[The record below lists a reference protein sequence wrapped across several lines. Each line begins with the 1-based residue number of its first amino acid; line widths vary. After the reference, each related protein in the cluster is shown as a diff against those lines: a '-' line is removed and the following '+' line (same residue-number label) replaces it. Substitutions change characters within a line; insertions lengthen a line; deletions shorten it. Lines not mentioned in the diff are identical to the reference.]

1 MSEDV
6 RVRFAPSPT
15 GFLHIGNA
23 RTALFNWLY
32 AKSIKGKLILRIED
46 TDQERSTKEAVDMAI
61 KSLKWLGLDWDE
73 GPEVSGDYGPYFQS
87 ERLDIYKKYTDKLM
101 EEGKAYYCFC
111 SSEELEKK
119 SNMQRTLNQP
129 IIYDGKCKDIP
140 LEEAKKRVANG
151 EAAKIRFRV
160 PKNQT
165 VVFED
170 YVRGV
175 VKTNSD
181 EIGDIIIVR
190 ENGFPTYNF
199 AVVIDDMLMKIT
211 HIIRGEDHISN
222 TPKQILIY
230 EALGAE
236 IPKFA
241 HTSSILGSDRK
252 KLSKRHGAA
261 TLMEYKDEGYLA
273 EALRNF
279 LALLGWTHPEAMET
293 MNDDDMI
300 KAFGLNR
307 FSKSPA
313 IFDTAKLRHL
323 NAWHIKNMDL
333 DKVTE
338 LFIPYLIQGN
348 FLKENYSEEDR
359 IWAKKL
365 VSVIRH
371 NCVVLSDIIK
381 YVPVFFENDFELSA
395 EMKEIVSKEE
405 SKKLLLFIK
414 DRIESENEI
423 TDSFMKELIKQAQK
437 ETGLK
442 GASLYHPIRYVLT
455 GSSEGTELSSICEL
469 LGKESILYRLSKH
482 I

>member
-1 MSEDV
+1 MSEV

-32 AKSIKGKLILRIED
+32 AKAIKGKLILRIED

-61 KSLKWLGLDWDE
+61 KSLKWLGIDWDE
-73 GPEVSGDYGPYFQS
+73 GPEVGGDYGPYFQS
-87 ERLDIYKKYTDKLM
+87 ERLDIYKKYTEKLM

-111 SSEELEKK
+111 TSEELEKK

-129 IIYDGKCKDIP
+129 IIYDGKCRDIP

-151 EAAKIRFRV
+151 EPAKIRFRV

-165 VVFED
+165 VTFDD

-190 ENGFPTYNF
+190 ENGFPTYNY
-199 AVVIDDMLMKIT
+199 AVVIDDMLMKIS
-211 HIIRGEDHISN
+211 HVIRGEDHISN

-230 EALGAE
+230 EALGSE
-236 IPKFA
+236 VPRFA
-241 HTSSILGSDRK
+241 HTSSILGNDRK

-261 TLMEYKDEGYLA
+261 TLMEYKDEGFLPQA
-273 EALRNF
+273 MRNF
-279 LALLGWTHPEAMET
+279 LALLGWTHPDALET
-293 MNDDDMI
+293 MVDDDMI
-300 KAFGLNR
+300 KAFKLDR

-323 NAWHIKNMDL
+323 NAWHIKNTNL
-333 DKVTE
+333 DEITE
-338 LFIPYLIQGN
+338 LFIPYLVKSG
-348 FLKENYSEEDR
+348 FLKENYTEEEHA
-359 IWAKKL
+359 WAKKL

-371 NCVVLSDIIK
+371 NCVVLSDIVK
-381 YVPVFFENDFELSA
+381 YVPVFFENDFELTD
-395 EMKEIVSKEE
+395 EMKEMVNKEE
-405 SKKLLLFIK
+405 SKKLLQFIK
-414 DRIESENEI
+414 NDIENTDEI
-423 TDSFMKELIKQAQK
+423 TDEYMKALIKKAQK

-442 GASLYHPIRYVLT
+442 GPNLYHPIRYVLT
-455 GSSEGTELSSICEL
+455 GSSAGSELSHICEL
-469 LGKESILYRLSKH
+469 LGKKNVLYRLSKY

>member
-1 MSEDV
+1 MSDI

-32 AKSIKGKLILRIED
+32 AKAIKGKLILRIED

-61 KSLKWLGLDWDE
+61 KSLKWLGIDWDE
-73 GPEVSGDYGPYFQS
+73 GPEVGGDYGPYFQS
-87 ERLDIYKKYTDKLM
+87 ERLDIYKKYTEKLM

-111 SSEELEKK
+111 TSEELEKK

-140 LEEAKKRVANG
+140 LEEAKRRVANG
-151 EAAKIRFRV
+151 EPAKIRFRV
-160 PKNQT
+160 PKNQIVT
-165 VVFED
+165 FD
-170 YVRGV
+170 DFVRGI

-190 ENGFPTYNF
+190 ENGFPTYNY
-199 AVVIDDMLMKIT
+199 AVVIDDMLMKIS
-211 HIIRGEDHISN
+211 HVIRGEDHISN

-236 IPKFA
+236 VPRFA
-241 HTSSILGSDRK
+241 HTSSILGNDRK

-261 TLMEYKDEGYLA
+261 TLMEYKDEGYLPQA
-273 EALRNF
+273 MRNF

-293 MNDDDMI
+293 MVDDDMI
-300 KAFGLNR
+300 KAFKLDR

-323 NAWHIKNMDL
+323 NAWHIKNTNL
-333 DKVTE
+333 DEITE
-338 LFIPYLIQGN
+338 LFIPYLVNGG
-348 FLKENYSEEDR
+348 FLKENYTEEEHA
-359 IWAKKL
+359 WAKKL

-371 NCVVLSDIIK
+371 NCVVLSDITK
-381 YVPVFFENDFELSA
+381 YVPVFFENDFELTD
-395 EMKEIVSKEE
+395 EMKEMVNKEE
-405 SKKLLLFIK
+405 SKKLLQFIK
-414 DRIESENEI
+414 NDIENTDEI
-423 TDSFMKELIKQAQK
+423 TDEYMKALIKKAQK

-442 GASLYHPIRYVLT
+442 GPNLYHPIRYVLT
-455 GSSEGTELSSICEL
+455 GSSAGSELSHICEL
-469 LGKESILYRLSKH
+469 LGKKNVLYRLSKY

>member
-1 MSEDV
+1 MSDI

-32 AKSIKGKLILRIED
+32 AKAIKGKLILRIED

-61 KSLKWLGLDWDE
+61 KSLKWLGIDWDE
-73 GPEVSGDYGPYFQS
+73 GPEVGGDYGPYFQS
-87 ERLDIYKKYTDKLM
+87 ERLDIYKKYTEKLM

-111 SSEELEKK
+111 TSEELEKK

-140 LEEAKKRVANG
+140 LEEAKRRVANG
-151 EAAKIRFRV
+151 EPAKIRFRV
-160 PKNQT
+160 PKNQIVT
-165 VVFED
+165 FD
-170 YVRGV
+170 DFVRGI

-190 ENGFPTYNF
+190 ENGFPTYNY
-199 AVVIDDMLMKIT
+199 AVVIDDMLMKIS
-211 HIIRGEDHISN
+211 HVIRGEDHISN

-236 IPKFA
+236 VPRFA
-241 HTSSILGSDRK
+241 HTSSILGNDRK

-261 TLMEYKDEGYLA
+261 TLMEYKDEGYLPQA
-273 EALRNF
+273 MRNF

-293 MNDDDMI
+293 MVDDDMI
-300 KAFGLNR
+300 KAFKLDR

-323 NAWHIKNMDL
+323 NAWHIKNMNL
-333 DKVTE
+333 DEITE
-338 LFIPYLIQGN
+338 LFIPYLVNGG
-348 FLKENYSEEDR
+348 FLKENYTEEEHA
-359 IWAKKL
+359 WAKKL

-371 NCVVLSDIIK
+371 NCVVLSDIVK
-381 YVPVFFENDFELSA
+381 YVPVFFENDFDLTD
-395 EMKEIVSKEE
+395 EMKEMVNKEE
-405 SKKLLLFIK
+405 SKKLLQFIK
-414 DRIESENEI
+414 NDIENTDEI
-423 TDSFMKELIKQAQK
+423 TDEYMKALIKKAQK

-442 GASLYHPIRYVLT
+442 GPNLYHPIRYVLT
-455 GSSEGTELSSICEL
+455 GSSAGSELSHICEL
-469 LGKESILYRLSKH
+469 LGKKNVLYRLSKY

>member
-1 MSEDV
+1 MSDI

-32 AKSIKGKLILRIED
+32 AKAIKGKLILRIED

-61 KSLKWLGLDWDE
+61 KSLKWLGIDWDE
-73 GPEVSGDYGPYFQS
+73 GPEVGGDYGPYFQS
-87 ERLDIYKKYTDKLM
+87 ERLDIYKKYTEKLM

-111 SSEELEKK
+111 TSEELEKK

-140 LEEAKKRVANG
+140 LEEAKRRVANG
-151 EAAKIRFRV
+151 EPAKIRFRV
-160 PKNQT
+160 PKNQIVT
-165 VVFED
+165 FD
-170 YVRGV
+170 DFVRGI

-190 ENGFPTYNF
+190 ENGFPTYNY
-199 AVVIDDMLMKIT
+199 AVVIDDMLMKIS
-211 HIIRGEDHISN
+211 HVIRGEDHISN

-236 IPKFA
+236 VPRFA
-241 HTSSILGSDRK
+241 HTSSILGNDRK

-261 TLMEYKDEGYLA
+261 TLMEYKDEGYLPQA
-273 EALRNF
+273 MRNF

-293 MNDDDMI
+293 MVDDDMI
-300 KAFGLNR
+300 KAFKLDR

-323 NAWHIKNMDL
+323 NAWHIKNMNL
-333 DKVTE
+333 DEITE
-338 LFIPYLIQGN
+338 LFIPYLVNGG
-348 FLKENYSEEDR
+348 FLKENYTEEEHA
-359 IWAKKL
+359 WAKKL

-371 NCVVLSDIIK
+371 NCVVLSDIVK
-381 YVPVFFENDFELSA
+381 YVPVFFENDFELTD
-395 EMKEIVSKEE
+395 EMKEMVNKEE
-405 SKKLLLFIK
+405 SKKLLKFIK
-414 DRIESENEI
+414 EDIENTDEI
-423 TDSFMKELIKQAQK
+423 TDEYMKALIKKAQK

-442 GASLYHPIRYVLT
+442 GPNLYHPIRYVLT
-455 GSSEGTELSSICEL
+455 GSSAGSELSHICEL
-469 LGKESILYRLSKH
+469 LGKKNVLYRLSKY

>member
-1 MSEDV
+1 MSDI

-61 KSLKWLGLDWDE
+61 KSLKWLGIDWDE
-73 GPEVSGDYGPYFQS
+73 GPEVGGNYGPYFQS
-87 ERLDIYKKYTDKLM
+87 ERLDIYKKYTEKLM

-111 SSEELEKK
+111 TSEELEKK
-119 SNMQRTLNQP
+119 SNMQKTLNQP

-140 LEEAKKRVANG
+140 LEEAKRRVANG
-151 EAAKIRFRV
+151 EPAKIRFRV
-160 PKNQT
+160 PKNQQI
-165 VVFED
+165 VFED
-170 YVRGV
+170 FVRGV

-190 ENGFPTYNF
+190 ENGFPTYNY
-199 AVVIDDMLMKIT
+199 AVVIDDMLMKIS
-211 HIIRGEDHISN
+211 HVIRGDDHISN

-236 IPKFA
+236 VPRFA
-241 HTSSILGSDRK
+241 HTSSILGNDRK

-261 TLMEYKDEGYLA
+261 TLMEYKDEGFLPQA
-273 EALRNF
+273 MRNF
-279 LALLGWTHPEAMET
+279 LALLGWTHPEDMEN
-293 MNDDDMI
+293 MNDEDMI
-300 KAFGLNR
+300 KAFTLDR

-323 NAWHIKNMDL
+323 NAWHIKNLDL
-333 DKVTE
+333 DEATE
-338 LFIPYLIQGN
+338 LFLPYLIQGG
-348 FLKENYSEEDR
+348 FLKENYTEEEHA
-359 IWAKKL
+359 WAKKL
-365 VSVIRH
+365 ISVIRH
-371 NCVVLSDIIK
+371 NCVVLSDIVK
-381 YVPVFFENDFELSA
+381 YVPVFFENDFELTD
-395 EMKEIVSKEE
+395 EMKEIVNKEE
-405 SKKLLLFIK
+405 SKKLLQFIK
-414 DRIESENEI
+414 TNIENANEI
-423 TDSFMKELIKQAQK
+423 TDQYMKDLIKQAQK

-442 GASLYHPIRYVLT
+442 GPNLYHPIRYVIT
-455 GSSEGTELSSICEL
+455 GSSAGTELSHICEL
-469 LGKESILYRLSKH
+469 LGKENILYRLSKY

>member
-1 MSEDV
+1 MSDI

-32 AKSIKGKLILRIED
+32 AKAIKGKLILRIED

-61 KSLKWLGLDWDE
+61 KSLKWLGIDWDE
-73 GPEVSGDYGPYFQS
+73 GPEVGGDYGPYFQS
-87 ERLDIYKKYTDKLM
+87 ERLDIYKKYTEKLM

-111 SSEELEKK
+111 TSEELEKK

-140 LEEAKKRVANG
+140 LEEAKRRVANG
-151 EAAKIRFRV
+151 EPAKIRFRV
-160 PKNQT
+160 PKNQIVT
-165 VVFED
+165 FD
-170 YVRGV
+170 DFVRGI

-190 ENGFPTYNF
+190 ENGFPTYNY
-199 AVVIDDMLMKIT
+199 AVVIDDMLMKIS
-211 HIIRGEDHISN
+211 HVIRGEDHISN

-236 IPKFA
+236 VPRFA
-241 HTSSILGSDRK
+241 HTSSILGNDRK

-261 TLMEYKDEGYLA
+261 TLMEYKDEGYLPQA
-273 EALRNF
+273 MRNF

-293 MNDDDMI
+293 MVDDDMI
-300 KAFGLNR
+300 KAFKLDR

-323 NAWHIKNMDL
+323 NAWHIKNMNL
-333 DKVTE
+333 DEITE
-338 LFIPYLIQGN
+338 LFIPYLVNGG
-348 FLKENYSEEDR
+348 FLKENYTEEEHA
-359 IWAKKL
+359 WAKKL

-371 NCVVLSDIIK
+371 NCVVLSDIVK
-381 YVPVFFENDFELSA
+381 YVPVFFENDFDLTD
-395 EMKEIVSKEE
+395 EMKEMVNKEE
-405 SKKLLLFIK
+405 SKKLLQFIK
-414 DRIESENEI
+414 
-423 TDSFMKELIKQAQK
+423 K

-442 GASLYHPIRYVLT
+442 GPNLYHPIRYVLT
-455 GSSEGTELSSICEL
+455 GSSAGSELSHICEL
-469 LGKESILYRLSKH
+469 LGKKNVLYRLSKY

>member
-1 MSEDV
+1 MSEI

-32 AKSIKGKLILRIED
+32 AKAIKGKLILRIED

-61 KSLKWLGLDWDE
+61 KSLKWLGIDWDE
-73 GPEVSGDYGPYFQS
+73 GPEVGGDYGPYFQS
-87 ERLDIYKKYTDKLM
+87 ERLDIYKKYTEKLM

-111 SSEELEKK
+111 TSEELEKK

-140 LEEAKKRVANG
+140 LEEAKRRVANG
-151 EAAKIRFRV
+151 EPAKIRFRV
-160 PKNQT
+160 PKNQIVT
-165 VVFED
+165 FD
-170 YVRGV
+170 DFVRGI

-190 ENGFPTYNF
+190 ENGFPTYNY
-199 AVVIDDMLMKIT
+199 AVVIDDMLMKIS
-211 HIIRGEDHISN
+211 HVIRGEDHISN

-230 EALGAE
+230 EALGE
-236 IPKFA
+236 KPPRFA
-241 HTSSILGSDRK
+241 HTSSILGNDRK

-261 TLMEYKDEGYLA
+261 TLMEYKDEGYLPQA
-273 EALRNF
+273 MRNF

-293 MNDDDMI
+293 MVDDDMI
-300 KAFGLNR
+300 KAFKLDR

-323 NAWHIKNMDL
+323 NAWHIKNMNL
-333 DKVTE
+333 DEITE
-338 LFIPYLIQGN
+338 LFIPYLVNGG
-348 FLKENYSEEDR
+348 FLKENYTEEEHA
-359 IWAKKL
+359 WAKKL

-371 NCVVLSDIIK
+371 NCVVLSDIVK
-381 YVPVFFENDFELSA
+381 YVPVFFENDFDLTD
-395 EMKEIVSKEE
+395 EMKEMVNKEE
-405 SKKLLLFIK
+405 SKKLLQFIK
-414 DRIESENEI
+414 NDIENTDEI
-423 TDSFMKELIKQAQK
+423 TDEYMKALIKKAQK

-442 GASLYHPIRYVLT
+442 GPNLYHPIRYVLT
-455 GSSEGTELSSICEL
+455 GSSAGSELSHICEL
-469 LGKESILYRLSKH
+469 LGKKNVLYRLSKY

>member
-170 YVRGV
+170 YVRGA

-241 HTSSILGSDRK
+241 HTSSILGNDRK

>member
-1 MSEDV
+1 MSDI

-32 AKSIKGKLILRIED
+32 AKAIKGKLILRIED

-61 KSLKWLGLDWDE
+61 KSLKWLGIDWDE
-73 GPEVSGDYGPYFQS
+73 GPEVGGDYGPYFQS
-87 ERLDIYKKYTDKLM
+87 ERLDIYKKYTEKLM

-111 SSEELEKK
+111 TSEELEKK

-140 LEEAKKRVANG
+140 LEEAKRRVANG
-151 EAAKIRFRV
+151 EPAKIRFRV
-160 PKNQT
+160 PKNQIVT
-165 VVFED
+165 FD
-170 YVRGV
+170 DFVRGI

-190 ENGFPTYNF
+190 ENGFPTYNY
-199 AVVIDDMLMKIT
+199 AVVIDDMLMKIS
-211 HIIRGEDHISN
+211 HVIRGEDHISN

-236 IPKFA
+236 VPRFA
-241 HTSSILGSDRK
+241 HTSSILGNDRK

-261 TLMEYKDEGYLA
+261 TLMEYKDEGYLPQA
-273 EALRNF
+273 MRNF

-293 MNDDDMI
+293 MVDDDMI
-300 KAFGLNR
+300 KAFKLDR

-323 NAWHIKNMDL
+323 NAWHIKNMNL
-333 DKVTE
+333 DEITE
-338 LFIPYLIQGN
+338 LFIPYLVNGG
-348 FLKENYSEEDR
+348 FLKENYTEEEHA
-359 IWAKKL
+359 WAKKL

-371 NCVVLSDIIK
+371 NCVVLSDIVK
-381 YVPVFFENDFELSA
+381 YVPVFFENDFDLTD
-395 EMKEIVSKEE
+395 EMKEMVNKEE
-405 SKKLLLFIK
+405 SKKLLQFIK
-414 DRIESENEI
+414 NDIENTDEI
-423 TDSFMKELIKQAQK
+423 TDEYMKALIKKAQK

-442 GASLYHPIRYVLT
+442 GHNLYHPIRYVLT
-455 GSSEGTELSSICEL
+455 GSSAGSELSHICEL
-469 LGKESILYRLSKH
+469 LGKKNVLYRLSKY

>member
-1 MSEDV
+1 MSDI

-32 AKSIKGKLILRIED
+32 AKAIKGKLILRIED

-61 KSLKWLGLDWDE
+61 KSLKWLGIDWDE
-73 GPEVSGDYGPYFQS
+73 GPEVGGDYGPYFQS
-87 ERLDIYKKYTDKLM
+87 ERLDIYKKYTEKLM

-111 SSEELEKK
+111 TSEELEKK

-129 IIYDGKCKDIP
+129 IVYDGKCKDIP
-140 LEEAKKRVANG
+140 LEEAKRRVANG
-151 EAAKIRFRV
+151 EPAKIRFKV
-160 PKNQT
+160 PKGQIIT
-165 VVFED
+165 FD
-170 YVRGV
+170 DFVRGV

-190 ENGFPTYNF
+190 ENGFPTYNY
-199 AVVIDDMLMKIT
+199 AVVIDDMLMKIS
-211 HIIRGEDHISN
+211 HVIRGEDHISN

-230 EALGAE
+230 EALGE
-236 IPKFA
+236 EPPRFA
-241 HTSSILGSDRK
+241 HTSSILGNDRK

-261 TLMEYKDEGYLA
+261 TLMEYKDEGFLPQA
-273 EALRNF
+273 MRNF

-293 MNDDDMI
+293 MVDDDMI
-300 KAFGLNR
+300 KAFKLDR

-323 NAWHIKNMDL
+323 NAWHIKNTDL
-333 DKVTE
+333 DEITD
-338 LFIPYLIQGN
+338 LFIPYLVKGG
-348 FLKENYSEEDR
+348 FLKENYTEEEHA
-359 IWAKKL
+359 WAKKL

-371 NCVVLSDIIK
+371 NCVVLSDIVK
-381 YVPVFFENDFELSA
+381 YVPVFFENDFDLTD
-395 EMKEIVSKEE
+395 EMKEMVNKEE
-405 SKKLLLFIK
+405 SKKLLQFIK
-414 DRIESENEI
+414 NDIENTDEI
-423 TDSFMKELIKQAQK
+423 TDEYMKALIKKAQK

-442 GASLYHPIRYVLT
+442 GPNLYHPIRYVLT
-455 GSSEGTELSSICEL
+455 GSSAGGELSHICEL
-469 LGKESILYRLSKH
+469 LGKKNVLYRLSKY

>member
-1 MSEDV
+1 MSDI

-32 AKSIKGKLILRIED
+32 AKSVNGKLILRIED

-61 KSLKWLGLDWDE
+61 KSLKWLGVDWDE
-73 GPEVSGDYGPYFQS
+73 GPEVNGNYGPYFQS
-87 ERLDIYKKYTDKLM
+87 ERLDIY
-101 EEGKAYYCFC
+101 
-111 SSEELEKK
+111 
-119 SNMQRTLNQP
+119 
-129 IIYDGKCKDIP
+129 KDIP

-160 PKNQT
+160 PKNEEII
-165 VVFED
+165 FED
-170 YVRGV
+170 FVRGT

-190 ENGFPTYNF
+190 ENGFPTYNY

-230 EALGAE
+230 KALGSE
-236 IPKFA
+236 PPKFA
-241 HTSSILGSDRK
+241 HTSSILGDDRK

-261 TLMEYKDEGYLA
+261 TLMEYKEEGFLPQA
-273 EALRNF
+273 MRNF
-279 LALLGWTHPEAMET
+279 LALLGWTHPEAIET
-293 MNDDDMI
+293 MNDKEMI
-300 KAFGLNR
+300 KAFTLSR

-323 NAWHIKNMDL
+323 NAWHIKNIDL
-333 DKVTE
+333 EEAVE
-338 LFIPYLIQGN
+338 LFIPYLIKGG
-348 FLKENYSEEDR
+348 FLKENYTESEKN
-359 IWAKKL
+359 WAKKL

-371 NCVVLSDIIK
+371 NCVVLSDINK
-381 YVPVFFENDFELSA
+381 YVPVFFENDFELDN
-395 EMKEIVSKEE
+395 EMKEIVNKEE
-405 SKKLLLFIK
+405 SKNLLKFIK
-414 DRIESENEI
+414 SNIENANEI
-423 TDSFMKELIKQAQK
+423 TDEYMKNLIKSAQK

-442 GASLYHPIRYVLT
+442 GPNLYHPIRYVLT
-455 GSSEGTELSSICEL
+455 GSKAGTELSHICEL
-469 LGKESILYRLSKH
+469 LGKDNILYRLSKY

>member
-1 MSEDV
+1 MSEI

-32 AKSIKGKLILRIED
+32 AKAIKGKLILRIED

-61 KSLKWLGLDWDE
+61 KSLKWLGIDWDE
-73 GPEVSGDYGPYFQS
+73 GPEVGGDYGPYFQS
-87 ERLDIYKKYTDKLM
+87 ERLDIYKKYTEKLM

-111 SSEELEKK
+111 TSEELEKK

-140 LEEAKKRVANG
+140 LEEAKRRVANG
-151 EAAKIRFRV
+151 EPAKIRFRV
-160 PKNQT
+160 PKNQ
-165 VVFED
+165 VVTFD
-170 YVRGV
+170 DFVRGI

-190 ENGFPTYNF
+190 ENGFPTYNY

-211 HIIRGEDHISN
+211 HVIRGEDHISN

-236 IPKFA
+236 VPRFA
-241 HTSSILGSDRK
+241 HTSSILGNDRK

-261 TLMEYKDEGYLA
+261 TLMEYKDEGFLPQA
-273 EALRNF
+273 MRNF

-293 MNDDDMI
+293 MVDDDMI
-300 KAFGLNR
+300 KAFKLDR

-323 NAWHIKNMDL
+323 NAWHIKNTNL
-333 DKVTE
+333 DEITE
-338 LFIPYLIQGN
+338 LFIPYLVNGG
-348 FLKENYSEEDR
+348 FLKENYTEEEHA
-359 IWAKKL
+359 WAKKL

-371 NCVVLSDIIK
+371 NCVVLSDIVK
-381 YVPVFFENDFELSA
+381 YVPVFFENDFELTD
-395 EMKEIVSKEE
+395 EMKEMVNKEE
-405 SKKLLLFIK
+405 SKKLLQFIK
-414 DRIESENEI
+414 NDIENTDEI
-423 TDSFMKELIKQAQK
+423 TDEYMKALIKKAQK

-442 GASLYHPIRYVLT
+442 GPNLYHPIRYVLT
-455 GSSEGTELSSICEL
+455 GSSAGSELSHICEL
-469 LGKESILYRLSKH
+469 LGKKNVLYRLSKY

>member
-1 MSEDV
+1 MGV
-6 RVRFAPSPT
+6 
-15 GFLHIGNA
+15 GFDAVNL
-23 RTALFNWLY
+23 T
-32 AKSIKGKLILRIED
+32 
-46 TDQERSTKEAVDMAI
+46 EAVDMAI

-241 HTSSILGSDRK
+241 HTSSILGNDRK

>member
-1 MSEDV
+1 MSEI

-32 AKSIKGKLILRIED
+32 AKAINGKLILRIED

-61 KSLKWLGLDWDE
+61 KSLKWLGIDWDE
-73 GPEVSGDYGPYFQS
+73 GPEIGGDYGPYFQS
-87 ERLDIYKKYTDKLM
+87 ERLDIYKKYTEKLM

-111 SSEELEKK
+111 TSEELEKK

-129 IIYDGKCKDIP
+129 IIYDGKCRDIP
-140 LEEAKKRVANG
+140 LEEAKRRAANG
-151 EAAKIRFRV
+151 EPAKIRFRV
-160 PKNQT
+160 PKNQIIT
-165 VVFED
+165 FD
-170 YVRGV
+170 DFVRGV

-190 ENGFPTYNF
+190 ENGFPTYNY
-199 AVVIDDMLMKIT
+199 AVVIDDMLMKIS

-230 EALGAE
+230 EALGSE

-241 HTSSILGSDRK
+241 HTSSILGNDRK

-261 TLMEYKDEGYLA
+261 TLMEYKDEGYLPQA
-273 EALRNF
+273 MRNF

-293 MNDDDMI
+293 MIDDDMI
-300 KAFGLNR
+300 KAFKLDR

-313 IFDTAKLRHL
+313 IFDTLKLRHL
-323 NAWHIKNMDL
+323 NAWHIKNTNL
-333 DKVTE
+333 DEITE
-338 LFIPYLIQGN
+338 LFIPYLVNGG
-348 FLKENYSEEDR
+348 FLKENYTEDEHN
-359 IWAKKL
+359 WAKKL

-371 NCVVLSDIIK
+371 NCAVLSDIVK
-381 YVPVFFENDFELSA
+381 YVPVFFENDFELND
-395 EMKEIVSKEE
+395 EMKEIVNKEE
-405 SKKLLLFIK
+405 SKKLLQFIK
-414 DRIESENEI
+414 NEIENTNEI
-423 TDSFMKELIKQAQK
+423 TDEYMKALIKKAQK

-442 GASLYHPIRYVLT
+442 GPNLYHPIRYVLT
-455 GSSEGTELSSICEL
+455 GSSAGSELSHICEL
-469 LGKESILYRLSKH
+469 LGKKNVLYRLSKY

>member
-1 MSEDV
+1 MSDI

-32 AKSIKGKLILRIED
+32 AKAIKGKLILRIED

-61 KSLKWLGLDWDE
+61 KSLKWLGIDWDE
-73 GPEVSGDYGPYFQS
+73 GPEVGGDYGPYFQS
-87 ERLDIYKKYTDKLM
+87 ERLDIYKKYTEKLM

-111 SSEELEKK
+111 TSEELEKK

-140 LEEAKKRVANG
+140 LEEAKRRVANG
-151 EAAKIRFRV
+151 EPAKIRFRV
-160 PKNQT
+160 PKNQIVT
-165 VVFED
+165 FD
-170 YVRGV
+170 DFVRGI

-190 ENGFPTYNF
+190 ENGFPTYNY
-199 AVVIDDMLMKIT
+199 AVVIDDMLMKIS
-211 HIIRGEDHISN
+211 HVIRGEDHISN

-236 IPKFA
+236 VPRFA
-241 HTSSILGSDRK
+241 HTSSILGNDRK

-261 TLMEYKDEGYLA
+261 TLMEYKDEGYLPQA
-273 EALRNF
+273 MRNF

-293 MNDDDMI
+293 MVDDDMI
-300 KAFGLNR
+300 KAFKLDR

-323 NAWHIKNMDL
+323 NAWHIKNMNL
-333 DKVTE
+333 DEITE
-338 LFIPYLIQGN
+338 LFIPYLVNGG
-348 FLKENYSEEDR
+348 FLKENYTEEEHA
-359 IWAKKL
+359 WAKKL

-371 NCVVLSDIIK
+371 NCVVLSDIVK
-381 YVPVFFENDFELSA
+381 YVPVFFENDFELTD
-395 EMKEIVSKEE
+395 EMKEMVNKEE
-405 SKKLLLFIK
+405 SKKLLQFIK
-414 DRIESENEI
+414 NDIENTDEI
-423 TDSFMKELIKQAQK
+423 TDEYMKALIKKAQK

-442 GASLYHPIRYVLT
+442 GPNLYHPIRYVLT
-455 GSSEGTELSSICEL
+455 GSSAGSELSHICEL
-469 LGKESILYRLSKH
+469 LGKKNVLYRLSKY

>member
-1 MSEDV
+1 MSDI

-32 AKSIKGKLILRIED
+32 AKSVNGKLILRIED

-61 KSLKWLGLDWDE
+61 KSLKWLGVDWDE
-73 GPEVSGDYGPYFQS
+73 GPEVNGNYGPYFQS
-87 ERLDIYKKYTDKLM
+87 ERLDIYKKYTEKLM

-119 SNMQRTLNQP
+119 SNMQKTLNQP

-140 LEEAKKRVANG
+140 LEEAKKRVVNG

-160 PKNQT
+160 PKNEEII
-165 VVFED
+165 FED
-170 YVRGV
+170 FVRGT

-190 ENGFPTYNF
+190 ENGFPTYNY

-230 EALGAE
+230 KALGSE
-236 IPKFA
+236 PPKFA
-241 HTSSILGSDRK
+241 HTSSILGDDRK

-261 TLMEYKDEGYLA
+261 TLMEYKEEGFLPQA
-273 EALRNF
+273 MRNF
-279 LALLGWTHPEAMET
+279 LALLGWTHPEAIET
-293 MNDDDMI
+293 MNDKEMI
-300 KAFGLNR
+300 KAFTLSR

-323 NAWHIKNMDL
+323 NAWHIKNIDL
-333 DKVTE
+333 EEAVE
-338 LFIPYLIQGN
+338 LFIPYLIKGG
-348 FLKENYSEEDR
+348 FLKENYTESEKN
-359 IWAKKL
+359 WAKKL

-371 NCVVLSDIIK
+371 NCVVLSDINK
-381 YVPVFFENDFELSA
+381 YVPVFFENDFELDN
-395 EMKEIVSKEE
+395 EMKEIVNKEE
-405 SKKLLLFIK
+405 SKNLLKFIK
-414 DRIESENEI
+414 SNIENANEI
-423 TDSFMKELIKQAQK
+423 TDEYMKNLIKSAQK

-442 GASLYHPIRYVLT
+442 GPNLYHPIRYVLT
-455 GSSEGTELSSICEL
+455 GSKAGTELSHICEL
-469 LGKESILYRLSKH
+469 LGKDNILYRLSKY

>member
-1 MSEDV
+1 MSEI

-32 AKSIKGKLILRIED
+32 AKAIKGKLILRIED

-61 KSLKWLGLDWDE
+61 KSLKWLGIDWDE
-73 GPEVSGDYGPYFQS
+73 GPEVGGDYGPYFQS
-87 ERLDIYKKYTDKLM
+87 ERLDIYKKYTEKLM

-111 SSEELEKK
+111 TSEELEKK

-140 LEEAKKRVANG
+140 LEEARRRVANG
-151 EAAKIRFRV
+151 EPAKIRFRV
-160 PKNQT
+160 PKNQIVT
-165 VVFED
+165 FD
-170 YVRGV
+170 DFVRGI

-190 ENGFPTYNF
+190 ENGFPTYNY

-211 HIIRGEDHISN
+211 HVIRGEDHISN

-230 EALGAE
+230 QALGAE
-236 IPKFA
+236 VPRFA
-241 HTSSILGSDRK
+241 HTSSILGNDRK

-261 TLMEYKDEGYLA
+261 TLMEYKDEGFLPQA
-273 EALRNF
+273 MRNF

-293 MNDDDMI
+293 MVDDDMI
-300 KAFGLNR
+300 KAFKLDR

-323 NAWHIKNMDL
+323 NAWHIKNTNL
-333 DKVTE
+333 DEITE
-338 LFIPYLIQGN
+338 LFIPYLVNGG
-348 FLKENYSEEDR
+348 FLKENYTEEEHA
-359 IWAKKL
+359 WAKKL

-371 NCVVLSDIIK
+371 NCVVLSDIVK
-381 YVPVFFENDFELSA
+381 YVPVFFENDFELTD
-395 EMKEIVSKEE
+395 EMKEMVNKEE
-405 SKKLLLFIK
+405 SKKLLQFIK
-414 DRIESENEI
+414 NDIENTDEI
-423 TDSFMKELIKQAQK
+423 TDEYMKALIKKAQK

-442 GASLYHPIRYVLT
+442 GPNLYHPIRYVLT
-455 GSSEGTELSSICEL
+455 GSTAGSELSHICEL
-469 LGKESILYRLSKH
+469 LGKKNVLYRLSKY

>member
-1 MSEDV
+1 MSDI

-32 AKSIKGKLILRIED
+32 AKAIKGKLILRIED

-61 KSLKWLGLDWDE
+61 KSLKWLGIDWDE
-73 GPEVSGDYGPYFQS
+73 GPEIGGDYGPYFQS
-87 ERLDIYKKYTDKLM
+87 ERLDIYKKYTEKLM

-111 SSEELEKK
+111 TSEELEKK

-140 LEEAKKRVANG
+140 LEEAKRRVANG
-151 EAAKIRFRV
+151 EPAKIRFRV
-160 PKNQT
+160 PKNQIVT
-165 VVFED
+165 FD
-170 YVRGV
+170 DFVRGI

-190 ENGFPTYNF
+190 ENGFPTYNY
-199 AVVIDDMLMKIT
+199 AVVIDDMLMKIS
-211 HIIRGEDHISN
+211 HVIRGEDHISN

-236 IPKFA
+236 VPRFA
-241 HTSSILGSDRK
+241 HTSSILGNDRK

-261 TLMEYKDEGYLA
+261 TLMEYKDEGYLPQA
-273 EALRNF
+273 MRNF

-293 MNDDDMI
+293 MVDDDMI
-300 KAFGLNR
+300 KAFKLDR

-323 NAWHIKNMDL
+323 NAWHIKNTNL
-333 DKVTE
+333 DEITE
-338 LFIPYLIQGN
+338 LFIPYLVNGG
-348 FLKENYSEEDR
+348 FLKENYTEEEHA
-359 IWAKKL
+359 WAKKL

-371 NCVVLSDIIK
+371 NCVVLSDIVK
-381 YVPVFFENDFELSA
+381 YVPVFFENDFELTD
-395 EMKEIVSKEE
+395 EMKEMVNKEE
-405 SKKLLLFIK
+405 SKKLLQFIK
-414 DRIESENEI
+414 NDIENTDEI
-423 TDSFMKELIKQAQK
+423 TDEYMKALIKKAQK

-442 GASLYHPIRYVLT
+442 GPNLYHPIRYVLT
-455 GSSEGTELSSICEL
+455 GSSAGSELSHICEL
-469 LGKESILYRLSKH
+469 LGKKNVLYRLSKY

>member
-1 MSEDV
+1 MSDI

-32 AKSIKGKLILRIED
+32 AKAIKGKLILRIED

-61 KSLKWLGLDWDE
+61 KSLKWLGIDWDE
-73 GPEVSGDYGPYFQS
+73 GPEIGGDYGPYFQS
-87 ERLDIYKKYTDKLM
+87 ERLDIYKKYTEKLM

-111 SSEELEKK
+111 TSEELEKK

-140 LEEAKKRVANG
+140 LEEAKRRVANG
-151 EAAKIRFRV
+151 EPAKIRFRV
-160 PKNQT
+160 PKNQIVT
-165 VVFED
+165 FD
-170 YVRGV
+170 DFVRGI

-190 ENGFPTYNF
+190 ENGFPTYNY
-199 AVVIDDMLMKIT
+199 AVVIDDMLMKIS
-211 HIIRGEDHISN
+211 HVIRGEDHISN

-236 IPKFA
+236 VPRFA
-241 HTSSILGSDRK
+241 HTSSILGNDRK

-261 TLMEYKDEGYLA
+261 TLMEYKDEGYLPQA
-273 EALRNF
+273 MRNF

-293 MNDDDMI
+293 MVDDDMI
-300 KAFGLNR
+300 KAFKLDR

-323 NAWHIKNMDL
+323 NAWHIKNMNL
-333 DKVTE
+333 DEITE
-338 LFIPYLIQGN
+338 LFIPYLVNGG
-348 FLKENYSEEDR
+348 FLKENYTEEEHA
-359 IWAKKL
+359 WAKKL

-371 NCVVLSDIIK
+371 NCVVLSDIVK
-381 YVPVFFENDFELSA
+381 YVPVFFENDFELTD
-395 EMKEIVSKEE
+395 EMKEMVNKEE
-405 SKKLLLFIK
+405 SKKLLQFIK
-414 DRIESENEI
+414 NDIENTDEI
-423 TDSFMKELIKQAQK
+423 TDEYMKALIKKAQK

-442 GASLYHPIRYVLT
+442 GPNLYHPIRYVLT
-455 GSSEGTELSSICEL
+455 GSSAGSELSHICEL
-469 LGKESILYRLSKH
+469 LGKKNVLYRLSKY

>member
-1 MSEDV
+1 MSEI

-32 AKSIKGKLILRIED
+32 AKAIKGKLILRIED

-61 KSLKWLGLDWDE
+61 KSLKWLGIDWDE
-73 GPEVSGDYGPYFQS
+73 GPEIGGDYGPYFQS
-87 ERLDIYKKYTDKLM
+87 ERLDIYKKYTEKLM

-111 SSEELEKK
+111 TSEELEKK

-140 LEEAKKRVANG
+140 LEEAKRRVANG
-151 EAAKIRFRV
+151 EPAKIRFRV
-160 PKNQT
+160 PKNQIVT
-165 VVFED
+165 FD
-170 YVRGV
+170 DFVRGI
-175 VKTNSD
+175 VKTNSN

-190 ENGFPTYNF
+190 ENGFPTYNY
-199 AVVIDDMLMKIT
+199 AVVIDDMLMKIS
-211 HIIRGEDHISN
+211 HVIRGEDHISN

-230 EALGAE
+230 EALGE
-236 IPKFA
+236 KPPRFA
-241 HTSSILGSDRK
+241 HTSSILGNDRK

-261 TLMEYKDEGYLA
+261 TLMEYKDEGFLPQA
-273 EALRNF
+273 MRNF

-293 MNDDDMI
+293 MVDDDMI
-300 KAFGLNR
+300 KAFKLDR

-323 NAWHIKNMDL
+323 NAWHIKNTNL
-333 DKVTE
+333 DEITE
-338 LFIPYLIQGN
+338 LFIPYLVNGG
-348 FLKENYSEEDR
+348 FLKENYTEEEHV
-359 IWAKKL
+359 WAKKL

-371 NCVVLSDIIK
+371 NCVVLSDIVK
-381 YVPVFFENDFELSA
+381 YVPVFFENDFELTD
-395 EMKEIVSKEE
+395 EMKEMVNKEE
-405 SKKLLLFIK
+405 SKKVLQFIK
-414 DRIESENEI
+414 NDIENTDEI
-423 TDSFMKELIKQAQK
+423 TDEYMKALIKKAQK

-442 GASLYHPIRYVLT
+442 GPNLYHPIRYVLT
-455 GSSEGTELSSICEL
+455 GSSAGSELSHICEL
-469 LGKESILYRLSKH
+469 LGKKNVLYRLSKY

>member
-1 MSEDV
+1 MSDI

-32 AKSIKGKLILRIED
+32 AKAINGKLILRIED

-61 KSLKWLGLDWDE
+61 KSLKWLGIDWDE
-73 GPEVSGDYGPYFQS
+73 GPEVGGDYGPYFQS
-87 ERLDIYKKYTDKLM
+87 ERLDIYKKYTEKLM

-111 SSEELEKK
+111 TSEELEKK
-119 SNMQRTLNQP
+119 SNMQKTLNQP

-151 EAAKIRFRV
+151 EPAKIRFRV
-160 PKNQT
+160 PKNQVIT
-165 VVFED
+165 FDD

-190 ENGFPTYNF
+190 ENGFPTYNY
-199 AVVIDDMLMKIT
+199 AVVIDDMLMKIS
-211 HIIRGEDHISN
+211 HVIRGEDHISN

-236 IPKFA
+236 PPRFA
-241 HTSSILGSDRK
+241 HTSSILGNDRK

-261 TLMEYKDEGYLA
+261 TLMEYKDEGFLPQA
-273 EALRNF
+273 MRNF
-279 LALLGWTHPEAMET
+279 LALLGWTHPQAMET
-293 MNDDDMI
+293 MVDDDMI
-300 KAFGLNR
+300 KAFKLDR

-323 NAWHIKNMDL
+323 NAWHIKNTNL
-333 DKVTE
+333 DEITE
-338 LFIPYLIQGN
+338 LFIPYLVNGG
-348 FLKENYSEEDR
+348 FLKENYTEEEHA
-359 IWAKKL
+359 WAKKL

-371 NCVVLSDIIK
+371 NCVVLSDIVK
-381 YVPVFFENDFELSA
+381 YVPVFFENDFELTD
-395 EMKEIVSKEE
+395 EMKELVNKEE
-405 SKKLLLFIK
+405 SKNLLKFIK
-414 DRIESENEI
+414 NDIENVDEI
-423 TDSFMKELIKQAQK
+423 TDEYMKALIKKAQK

-442 GASLYHPIRYVLT
+442 GPNLYHPIRYVLT
-455 GSSEGTELSSICEL
+455 GSAAGSELSHICEL
-469 LGKESILYRLSKH
+469 LGKKSVLYRLSKY

>member
-1 MSEDV
+1 MSEI

-32 AKSIKGKLILRIED
+32 AKAIKGKLILRIED

-61 KSLKWLGLDWDE
+61 KSLKWLGIDWDE
-73 GPEVSGDYGPYFQS
+73 GPEVGGDYGPYFQS
-87 ERLDIYKKYTDKLM
+87 ERLDIYKKYTEKLM

-111 SSEELEKK
+111 TSEELEKK

-140 LEEAKKRVANG
+140 LEEAKRRVANG
-151 EAAKIRFRV
+151 EPAKIRFRV
-160 PKNQT
+160 PKNQIVT
-165 VVFED
+165 FD
-170 YVRGV
+170 DFVRGI

-190 ENGFPTYNF
+190 ENGFPTYNY
-199 AVVIDDMLMKIT
+199 AVVIDDMLMKIS
-211 HIIRGEDHISN
+211 HVIRGEDHISN

-236 IPKFA
+236 VPRFA
-241 HTSSILGSDRK
+241 HTSSILGNDRK

-261 TLMEYKDEGYLA
+261 TLMEYKDEGYLPQA
-273 EALRNF
+273 MRNF

-293 MNDDDMI
+293 MVDDDMI
-300 KAFGLNR
+300 KAFKLDR

-323 NAWHIKNMDL
+323 NAWHIKNMNL
-333 DKVTE
+333 DEVTE
-338 LFIPYLIQGN
+338 LFIPYLVNGG
-348 FLKENYSEEDR
+348 FLKENYTEEEHA
-359 IWAKKL
+359 WAKKL

-371 NCVVLSDIIK
+371 NCVVLSDIVK
-381 YVPVFFENDFELSA
+381 YVPVFFENDFELTD
-395 EMKEIVSKEE
+395 EMKEMVNKEE
-405 SKKLLLFIK
+405 SKKLLQFIK
-414 DRIESENEI
+414 NDIENTDEI
-423 TDSFMKELIKQAQK
+423 TDEYMKALIKKAQK

-442 GASLYHPIRYVLT
+442 GPNLYHPIRYVLT
-455 GSSEGTELSSICEL
+455 GSSAGSELSHICEL
-469 LGKESILYRLSKH
+469 LGKKNVLYRLSKY

>member
-1 MSEDV
+1 MSDI

-32 AKSIKGKLILRIED
+32 AKAIKGKLILRIED

-61 KSLKWLGLDWDE
+61 KSLKWLGIDWDE
-73 GPEVSGDYGPYFQS
+73 GPEIGGDYGPYFQS
-87 ERLDIYKKYTDKLM
+87 ERLDIYKKYTEKLM

-111 SSEELEKK
+111 TSEELEKK

-140 LEEAKKRVANG
+140 LEEAKRRVANG
-151 EAAKIRFRV
+151 EPAKIRFRV
-160 PKNQT
+160 PKNQIVT
-165 VVFED
+165 FD
-170 YVRGV
+170 DFVRGI

-190 ENGFPTYNF
+190 ENGFPTYNY
-199 AVVIDDMLMKIT
+199 AVVIDDMLMKIS
-211 HIIRGEDHISN
+211 HVIRGEDHISN

-236 IPKFA
+236 VPRFA
-241 HTSSILGSDRK
+241 HTSSILGNDRK

-261 TLMEYKDEGYLA
+261 TLMEYKDEGYLPQA
-273 EALRNF
+273 MRNF

-293 MNDDDMI
+293 MVDDDMI
-300 KAFGLNR
+300 KAFKLDR

-323 NAWHIKNMDL
+323 NAWHIKNMNL
-333 DKVTE
+333 DEITE
-338 LFIPYLIQGN
+338 LFIPYLVNGG
-348 FLKENYSEEDR
+348 FLKENYTEEEHA
-359 IWAKKL
+359 WAKKL

-371 NCVVLSDIIK
+371 NCVVLSDIVK
-381 YVPVFFENDFELSA
+381 YVPVFFENDFDLTD
-395 EMKEIVSKEE
+395 EMKEMVNKEE
-405 SKKLLLFIK
+405 SKKLLQFIK
-414 DRIESENEI
+414 NDIENTDEI
-423 TDSFMKELIKQAQK
+423 TDEYMKALIKKAQK

-442 GASLYHPIRYVLT
+442 GHNLYHPIRYVLT
-455 GSSEGTELSSICEL
+455 GSSAGSELSHICEL
-469 LGKESILYRLSKH
+469 LGKKNVLYRLSKY

>member
-1 MSEDV
+1 MSEI

-32 AKSIKGKLILRIED
+32 AKAINGKLILRIED

-61 KSLKWLGLDWDE
+61 KSLKWLGIDWDE
-73 GPEVSGDYGPYFQS
+73 GPEVGGDYGPYFQS
-87 ERLDIYKKYTDKLM
+87 ERLNIYKKYTEKLM

-111 SSEELEKK
+111 TSEELEKK

-151 EAAKIRFRV
+151 EPAKIRFRV
-160 PKNQT
+160 PKNQIVT
-165 VVFED
+165 FD
-170 YVRGV
+170 DFVRGI

-190 ENGFPTYNF
+190 ENGFPTYNY
-199 AVVIDDMLMKIT
+199 AVVIDDMLMKIS
-211 HIIRGEDHISN
+211 HVIRGEDHISN

-230 EALGAE
+230 ESLGVE
-236 IPKFA
+236 VPKFA
-241 HTSSILGSDRK
+241 HTSSILGNDRK

-261 TLMEYKDEGYLA
+261 TLMEYKDEGFLPQA
-273 EALRNF
+273 MRNF

-293 MNDDDMI
+293 MIDDDMI
-300 KAFGLNR
+300 KAFKLDR

-323 NAWHIKNMDL
+323 NAWHIKNMNL
-333 DKVTE
+333 DEVTE
-338 LFIPYLIQGN
+338 LFIPYLVNGG
-348 FLKENYSEEDR
+348 FLKENYTEEEHA
-359 IWAKKL
+359 WAKKL

-371 NCVVLSDIIK
+371 NCVVLSDIVK
-381 YVPVFFENDFELSA
+381 YVPVFFENDFELDD
-395 EMKEIVSKEE
+395 EMKAMVNKEE
-405 SKKLLLFIK
+405 SKKLLQFIK
-414 DRIESENEI
+414 NDIENTEEI
-423 TDSFMKELIKQAQK
+423 TDEYMKALIKKAQK

-442 GASLYHPIRYVLT
+442 GPNLYHPIRYVLT
-455 GSSEGTELSSICEL
+455 GSSAGSELSHICEL
-469 LGKESILYRLSKH
+469 LGKKNVLYRLSKY

>member
-1 MSEDV
+1 MSEI

-32 AKSIKGKLILRIED
+32 AKAIKGKLILRIED

-61 KSLKWLGLDWDE
+61 KSLKWLGIDWDE
-73 GPEVSGDYGPYFQS
+73 GPEVGGDYGPYFQS
-87 ERLDIYKKYTDKLM
+87 ERLDIYKKYTEKLM

-111 SSEELEKK
+111 TSEELEKK

-140 LEEAKKRVANG
+140 LEEAKRRVANG
-151 EAAKIRFRV
+151 EPAKIRFRV
-160 PKNQT
+160 PKNQIVT
-165 VVFED
+165 FD
-170 YVRGV
+170 DFVRGI

-190 ENGFPTYNF
+190 ENGFPTYNY
-199 AVVIDDMLMKIT
+199 AVVIDDMLMKIS
-211 HIIRGEDHISN
+211 HVIRGEDHISN

-236 IPKFA
+236 VPRFA
-241 HTSSILGSDRK
+241 HTSSILGNDRK

-261 TLMEYKDEGYLA
+261 TLMEYKDEGYLPQA
-273 EALRNF
+273 MRNF

-293 MNDDDMI
+293 MVDDDMI
-300 KAFGLNR
+300 KAFKLDR

-323 NAWHIKNMDL
+323 NAWHIKNTNL
-333 DKVTE
+333 DEITE
-338 LFIPYLIQGN
+338 LFIPYLVNGG
-348 FLKENYSEEDR
+348 FLKENYTEEEHA
-359 IWAKKL
+359 WAKKL

-371 NCVVLSDIIK
+371 NCVVLSDIVK
-381 YVPVFFENDFELSA
+381 YVPVFFENDFELTD
-395 EMKEIVSKEE
+395 EMKEMVNKEE
-405 SKKLLLFIK
+405 SKKLLQFIK
-414 DRIESENEI
+414 NDIENTDEI
-423 TDSFMKELIKQAQK
+423 TDEYMKALIKKAQK

-442 GASLYHPIRYVLT
+442 GPNLYHPIRYVLT
-455 GSSEGTELSSICEL
+455 GSSAGSELSHICEL
-469 LGKESILYRLSKH
+469 LGKKNVLYRLSKY

>member
-1 MSEDV
+1 MSDI

-32 AKSIKGKLILRIED
+32 AKAIKGKLILRIED

-61 KSLKWLGLDWDE
+61 KSLKWLGIDWDE
-73 GPEVSGDYGPYFQS
+73 GPEVGGDYGPYFQS
-87 ERLDIYKKYTDKLM
+87 ERLDIYKKYTEKLM

-111 SSEELEKK
+111 TSEELEKK

-140 LEEAKKRVANG
+140 LEEAKRRVANG
-151 EAAKIRFRV
+151 EPAKIRFRV
-160 PKNQT
+160 PKNQIVT
-165 VVFED
+165 FD
-170 YVRGV
+170 DFVRGI

-190 ENGFPTYNF
+190 ENGFPTYNY
-199 AVVIDDMLMKIT
+199 AVVIDDMLMKIS
-211 HIIRGEDHISN
+211 HVIRGEDHISN

-236 IPKFA
+236 VPRFA
-241 HTSSILGSDRK
+241 HTSSILGNDRK

-261 TLMEYKDEGYLA
+261 TLMEYKDEGYLPQA
-273 EALRNF
+273 MRNF

-293 MNDDDMI
+293 MVDDDMI
-300 KAFGLNR
+300 KAFKLDR

-323 NAWHIKNMDL
+323 NAWHIKNMNL
-333 DKVTE
+333 DEITE
-338 LFIPYLIQGN
+338 LFIPYLVNGG
-348 FLKENYSEEDR
+348 FLKENYTEEEHA
-359 IWAKKL
+359 WAKKL

-371 NCVVLSDIIK
+371 NCVVLSDIVK
-381 YVPVFFENDFELSA
+381 YVPVFFENDFELTD
-395 EMKEIVSKEE
+395 EMKEMVNKEE
-405 SKKLLLFIK
+405 SKKLLQFIK
-414 DRIESENEI
+414 NDIENTGEI
-423 TDSFMKELIKQAQK
+423 TDEYMKALIKKAQK

-442 GASLYHPIRYVLT
+442 GPNLYHPIRYVLT
-455 GSSEGTELSSICEL
+455 GSSAGSELSHICEL
-469 LGKESILYRLSKH
+469 LGKKNVLYRLSKY

>member
-1 MSEDV
+1 MSDI

-61 KSLKWLGLDWDE
+61 KSLKWLGVDWDE
-73 GPEVSGDYGPYFQS
+73 GPEVGGNYGPYFQS
-87 ERLDIYKKYTDKLM
+87 ERLDIYKKYTEKLM

-111 SSEELEKK
+111 TSEELEKK

-129 IIYDGKCKDIP
+129 IIYDGKCRDIP
-140 LEEAKKRVANG
+140 FEEAKKRVENG
-151 EAAKIRFRV
+151 EPAKIRFRV
-160 PKNQT
+160 PKNQIVT
-165 VVFED
+165 FD
-170 YVRGV
+170 DFVRGI

-190 ENGFPTYNF
+190 ENGFPTYNY

-211 HIIRGEDHISN
+211 HVIRGEDHISN

-236 IPKFA
+236 VPRFA
-241 HTSSILGSDRK
+241 HTSSILGNDRR
-252 KLSKRHGAA
+252 KLSKRHGAS
-261 TLMEYKDEGYLA
+261 TLMEYKDEGYLPQA
-273 EALRNF
+273 MRNF

-293 MNDDDMI
+293 MVDDDMI
-300 KAFGLNR
+300 KAFTLDR

-323 NAWHIKNMDL
+323 NAWHIKNTDL
-333 DKVTE
+333 DEITE
-338 LFIPYLIQGN
+338 LFIPYLVNSG
-348 FLKENYSEEDR
+348 FLKENYTQEEHA
-359 IWAKKL
+359 WAKKL

-371 NCVVLSDIIK
+371 NCVVLSDIVK
-381 YVPVFFENDFELSA
+381 YVPVFFENDFELTD
-395 EMKEIVSKEE
+395 EMKEMVNKEE
-405 SKKLLLFIK
+405 SKKLLQFIK
-414 DRIESENEI
+414 NDIENTDEI
-423 TDSFMKELIKQAQK
+423 TDEYMKALIKKAQK

-442 GASLYHPIRYVLT
+442 GPNLYHPIRYVLT
-455 GSSEGTELSSICEL
+455 GSSAGSELSHICEL
-469 LGKESILYRLSKH
+469 LGKKNVLYRLSKY